1 MKASTDSGCRTGPAS
16 RRAVAGVAAIV
27 VTSMVLVMLVG
38 LKVASRPVW
47 RASARVGLTSCMRG
61 HWSPRSGDRL
71 HRTGRLGRC
80 AARLEPVRT
89 EYLELATAGLLVAL
103 LAGEV
108 VLLTHDRCAD
118 GRHGTGRPKRRP
130 AR

>member
-1 MKASTDSGCRTGPAS
+1 MKASTGSGCRTGPAS
-16 RRAVAGVAAIV
+16 RRAVAGVTAIV
-27 VTSMVLVMLVG
+27 VTSMALVMLVG

-47 RASARVGLTSCMRG
+47 RASARAGLTSCMRG

-71 HRTGRLGRC
+71 HRTGRLARC
-80 AARLEPVRT
+80 GARLEPVRT
-89 EYLELATAGLLVAL
+89 DYLELATAGLLVAL